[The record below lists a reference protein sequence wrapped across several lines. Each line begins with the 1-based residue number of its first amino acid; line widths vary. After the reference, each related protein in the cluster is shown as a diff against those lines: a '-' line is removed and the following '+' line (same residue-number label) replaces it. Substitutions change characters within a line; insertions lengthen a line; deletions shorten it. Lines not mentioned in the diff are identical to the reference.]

1 MCHPR
6 EENIVSKD
14 NTTLV
19 LGSGV
24 LDWLIARF
32 DALKIKISAQSTSFF
47 EQLSHLHRHMEK
59 GFLMIDG
66 QMLCYMDQL

>member
-1 MCHPR
+1 MCRPR

-19 LGSGV
+19 LGYGV
-24 LDWLIARF
+24 LDWLIAWF
-32 DALKIKISAQSTSFF
+32 DALKIKISIQSTSFS
-47 EQLSHLHRHMEK
+47 EQLSQLHRNMEK
-59 GFLMIDG
+59 GFSTIDR